1 VTAHEQ
7 HAVVR
12 EIIGRFEERTQG
24 SRESDNR
31 AKQVLPGGDTR
42 SSTYFA
48 PYPAYMERGSGCR
61 VYDFDENEYLDFLN
75 NYTSLIHGH
84 THQPT
89 IEAIEEQIRRGT
101 VLGSVS
107 NITVQL
113 AELLCQRVPSLE
125 LIRFCNSGTEATM
138 LAIRAARAF
147 TGRDKIIK
155 MDGGYHG
162 SHDTVQ
168 VNIQPDITSDDGPQ
182 PRLAGRG
189 VPASVL
195 DETIVVPFNDVEAIE
210 DALKAQGDTIAAI
223 ILEPVIGSG
232 GGVEPLP
239 GYLQGIRQLADDYG
253 TLLIFDEVL
262 TFRLGYGGLQG
273 HYDVRPDLTAIGKI
287 IGGGLPVGAFGGRRD
302 IMAAF
307 NPLDPKTLVHSGT
320 FNGNNITMAAGLAT
334 MRAFGDTEVARI
346 NHLGD
351 RLINGLS
358 QALSANGIQAHASG
372 PGSVVRIQWQAEK
385 VRTGREAAQA
395 KNAVKLLPKLIHL
408 ELMNRGIFLASRCQ
422 FAVSTPMTEIEID
435 QAILAFGEAL
445 TVVRPYIADEVPH
458 LLST

>member
-1 VTAHEQ
+1 
-7 HAVVR
+7 
-12 EIIGRFEERTQG
+12 
-24 SRESDNR
+24 
-31 AKQVLPGGDTR
+31 
-42 SSTYFA
+42 
-48 PYPAYMERGSGCR
+48 
-61 VYDFDENEYLDFLN
+61 
-75 NYTSLIHGH
+75 
-84 THQPT
+84 
-89 IEAIEEQIRRGT
+89 
-101 VLGSVS
+101 
-107 NITVQL
+107 
-113 AELLCQRVPSLE
+113 
-125 LIRFCNSGTEATM
+125 
-138 LAIRAARAF
+138 
-147 TGRDKIIK
+147 
-155 MDGGYHG
+155 
-162 SHDTVQ
+162 
-168 VNIQPDITSDDGPQ
+168 
-182 PRLAGRG
+182 

-395 KNAVKLLPKLIHL
+395 KNAVILLPKLIHL